1 MVEGVHSRDI
11 SGHFSFQHAVVI
23 ENVVDDPGV
32 DGHQPLQIGGVIG
45 HDGIGLCLY
54 HGVYRGGRTIQRL
67 GGGGTVAV
75 LGKDL
80 PVQLAEIHLPV
91 IIDAQM
97 LVEVFLDLLHAVLCR
112 KAIIF
117 GGIADD
123 ANNGQCYT
131 SEAQFLS
138 HPIGN
143 ARIPI
148 HVDSVHVQIII
159 LHPAFHRQTA
169 CSAVGTGGAVKHG
182 HKRLV
187 CIVGRRHGAGIAFDP
202 MGIVDKSRIRPYGGH
217 GCETKKNRQEKS
229 QRFLHISSILSAF
242 WRYGNIR
249 QSATGM
255 EKPRKF
261 CSRLFPLLRSACTE
275 ETITE
280 LAL

>member
-1 MVEGVHSRDI
+1 MVFIRGYFLPEGIQIIGGHPFFIAVPYRSDGVVGTHTCGKAGHDPAGNSCGPAHLCRQIGKPFADRTLQVEGVYRRNI
-11 SGHFSFQHAVVI
+11 SGCLSLQHAVVI

-32 DGHQPLQIGGVIG
+32 NGHQPLQIGGVIG
-45 HDGIGLCLY
+45 HDGVGLRLY
-54 HGVYRGGRTIQRL
+54 HGVYGVGRTIQRL
-67 GGGGTVAV
+67 GGGGTAAV

-123 ANNGQCYT
+123 ANNGQGYRLG
-131 SEAQFLS
+131 SQLLP

-143 ARIPI
+143 RILI
-148 HVDSVHVQIII
+148 HIDSVHVQIII

-202 MGIVDKSRIRPYGGH
+202 MGIVNKSRIRP
-217 GCETKKNRQEKS
+217 
-229 QRFLHISSILSAF
+229 
-242 WRYGNIR
+242 
-249 QSATGM
+249 
-255 EKPRKF
+255 
-261 CSRLFPLLRSACTE
+261 
-275 ETITE
+275 
-280 LAL
+280 